1 MNDER
6 SKPPL
11 AGRAMKAFAEFAI
24 IVVGVLTALSLES
37 GREYLGEREREREY
51 IAQIESDSRDNLI
64 LLDTASALEQRHMDV
79 AQKIM
84 EAFQGVEPLDVD
96 SMRAWLG
103 RIDDGAWLISDPR
116 LLDGTITALVE
127 TGDLT
132 LLGDPELRREV
143 LAYRGQLRDDMAW
156 FRYFAESGSQA
167 VEHLIRRI
175 EIKRASNIA
184 PRESRMVRG
193 YLAVHDDPESLAD
206 MILIRR
212 AYFIRIDVLEE
223 VRQATEDLLRVVS
236 R

>member
-37 GREYLGEREREREY
+37 GREYLGEREREY

-143 LAYRGQLRDDMAW
+143 LAYRGQFRYDMAW
-156 FRYFAESGSQA
+156 FRYFAESGFQA
-167 VEHLIRRI
+167 VQHLIRRI

-212 AYFIRIDVLEE
+212 AYSIRIEVLEE